1 MLVGTGFD
9 TDGQRQFRAVTR
21 AALLLDRRHM
31 EPGTGEAF
39 LVQQLADLLVVAAV
53 DGDDFELVVSLA
65 EQQRQVVLNEIIAVL
80 ADYDDDGNGRRRDL
94 RPDAPVVA
102 EAGEAA
108 VPAEPVVQLDEKC
121 GQGSGHGAQH
131 PVRMR
136 NALG

>member
-1 MLVGTGFD
+1 M
-9 TDGQRQFRAVTR
+9 TR

-53 DGDDFELVVSLA
+53 DGDDFELVGSLA
-65 EQQRQVVLNEIIAVL
+65 EQQRQVVLDEIIAVL

-108 VPAEPVVQLDEKC
+108 VPAEPVVQLDEKLPSRLRPWAPSI
-121 GQGSGHGAQH
+121 QS
-131 PVRMR
+131 RMR
-136 NALG
+136 NALGRRSSYSRSR

>member
-1 MLVGTGFD
+1 MFVGTGFD

-65 EQQRQVVLNEIIAVL
+65 GA
-80 ADYDDDGNGRRRDL
+80 
-94 RPDAPVVA
+94 A
-102 EAGEAA
+102 EAG
-108 VPAEPVVQLDEKC
+108 
-121 GQGSGHGAQH
+121 SS
-131 PVRMR
+131 R
-136 NALG
+136 